1 MKINALLVLEIGF
14 DQSKLLEKIL
24 YKNKF
29 KLKDIIKDI
38 SGNKRIMIA
47 ISIK

>member
-1 MKINALLVLEIGF
+1 MKINSLLALEIGF
-14 DQSKLLEKIL
+14 DQSKLLENIL

-47 ISIK
+47 ISIE

>member
-1 MKINALLVLEIGF
+1 
-14 DQSKLLEKIL
+14 L

-38 SGNKRIMIA
+38 AGNKRIMIA